1 MGKSKWRRREVFSFQ
16 GGVGV
21 LIKLELGFL
30 FFLLALPPLCVY
42 TDGERFLA
50 LAGVGLHGDGRVH
63 LVPE

>member
-1 MGKSKWRRREVFSFQ
+1 MRSFPSS
-16 GGVGV
+16 GVGV

-50 LAGVGLHGDGRVH
+50 FAGVGLHGDGRVH